1 MAKAAKQINLMV
13 VDDSTTMRKLIAGH
27 AVKNPNVKV
36 VAEASNAH
44 DAISYF
50 KKNKQLGINL
60 VTMDITM
67 PDRMG
72 TNMDGVEAIKQLK
85 ALDPDVPIIVITAL
99 NDQKLAM
106 AAILAGGDSII
117 TKPISEDD
125 VLGAIADVGF

>member
-13 VDDSTTMRKLIAGH
+13 VDDSTTMRKLIGSH

-36 VAEASNAH
+36 VAEASNAR

-50 KKNKQLGINL
+50 KKNRQLGINL

-85 ALDPDVPIIVITAL
+85 ALDPEVPIIVITAL

-117 TKPISEDD
+117 TKPISEED